1 MKVNR
6 SLENRGLLL
15 TGTTRKMTSQKG
27 GFINDSLFIINGKC
41 IYSIT
46 QKCFDTITII
56 SRNVVADA
64 VIQKK
69 I

>member
-27 GFINDSLFIINGKC
+27 GFVNDSLFIINGKC

-46 QKCFDTITII
+46 
-56 SRNVVADA
+56 
-64 VIQKK
+64 
-69 I
+69 